1 MDTLIN
7 LYRRISVKWNEI
19 GTRVPTMSDRNDEI
33 LSAFVDDETSE
44 FESRLV
50 IKELAAHEEKRIRWE
65 RYHLIRDTLQRNLP
79 LIIDKNFC
87 HCVRVKIQAE
97 TLADFVSKA
106 PNKAL
111 FQWLKS
117 IGVMALVGVVA
128 VIGVWSV
135 RSFVSPNSAV
145 NPPLVAH
152 VESQSGHEFKEG
164 QELEKAE
171 KVQTTMAGPT
181 TPRATVRMNS
191 YLVNHAEYA
200 ASQSVMPYARIV
212 AYDMSQR

>member
-1 MDTLIN
+1 MN
-7 LYRRISVKWNEI
+7 
-19 GTRVPTMSDRNDEI
+19 DRNDEI

-44 FESRLV
+44 FESRLL
-50 IKELAAHEEKRIRWE
+50 IKELAADEEKRIRWE

-79 LIIDKNFC
+79 VIIDKNFC
-87 HCVRVKIQAE
+87 HGVRVRIQAE
-97 TLADFVSKA
+97 TGAAIVSKA

-111 FQWLKS
+111 FQWAKS
-117 IGVMALVGVVA
+117 IGAMALVGA
-128 VIGVWSV
+128 VTLLGVWSV
-135 RSFVSPNSAV
+135 RSFVGPNSAV
-145 NPPLVAH
+145 NPPIIAKAKL
-152 VESQSGHEFKEG
+152 QSGNEH
-164 QELEKAE
+164 EKAK
-171 KVQTTMAGPT
+171 KVQTTVAWPT